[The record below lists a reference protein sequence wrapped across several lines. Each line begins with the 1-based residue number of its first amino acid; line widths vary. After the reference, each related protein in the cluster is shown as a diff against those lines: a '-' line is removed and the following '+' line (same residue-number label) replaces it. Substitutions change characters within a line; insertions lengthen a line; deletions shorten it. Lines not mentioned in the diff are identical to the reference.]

1 MLRVSLLV
9 LTAVL
14 AAGCSHKEADSEDSS
29 YDSGS
34 GGFGSASSGDH
45 GSLGSD
51 TLAAL
56 KSTSDDSIETASL
69 NGGVAGGDLP
79 PSPVGSSSLSG
90 GGKAASSMASSVSSA
105 PMSAVSAA
113 KAAAPAVPAPVTKVA
128 SRAAPATAAAAAASG
143 GGDLGFGSQD
153 LSVDLGAY
161 ARKVTNPPGQHVFPR
176 TDTGIDIVQACLKYR
191 GPDLAQIAF
200 VKAGG
205 PGKDPLGLD
214 PDGDGYACG
223 WDPTP
228 FR

>member
-14 AAGCSHKEADSEDSS
+14 AAGCSHKEAGSDDS

-34 GGFGSASSGDH
+34 GGFGSASSGGH
-45 GSLGSD
+45 GSIGSD

-79 PSPVGSSSLSG
+79 PSPVSSTALSG

-113 KAAAPAVPAPVTKVA
+113 KAAAPAVPAPVTQVA
-128 SRAAPATAAAAAASG
+128 SRAAPAAAAAASG

-191 GPDLAQIAF
+191 GPDIAQTAF
-200 VKAGG
+200 IKAGG
-205 PGKDPLGLD
+205 PAKDPLGLD